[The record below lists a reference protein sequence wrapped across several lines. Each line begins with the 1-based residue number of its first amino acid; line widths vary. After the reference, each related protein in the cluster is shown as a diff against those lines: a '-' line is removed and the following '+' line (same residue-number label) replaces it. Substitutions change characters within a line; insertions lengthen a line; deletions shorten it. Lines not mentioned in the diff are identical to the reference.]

1 MASDQRWFDAGM
13 AASMHEP
20 AQQTS
25 AKRITA
31 DDQRVW
37 EVIGNDAPDVLVV
50 DDEPQVRQIVAS
62 YLTRE
67 GFSVRTAADGTAAMA
82 ELAKKRPDLV
92 VLDLMLPGVDGLTVL
107 RRLRAS
113 GDQVPVI
120 VLSAKGQESERV
132 AGLELG
138 ADDYLAK
145 PASPREVAAR
155 VRAVLRRSGSSGP
168 ETISVGDL
176 VIDVTGR
183 RLHQAGTEVE
193 VTPKEFDLL
202 ATLAGAPGEVHSRS
216 DLLRDVWGS
225 SPDWQDP
232 GTVTVHMRRL
242 RRKLE
247 TDPAN
252 PVHLV
257 TVYGVGYRF
266 DP

>member
-1 MASDQRWFDAGM
+1 MATFLGERTPP
-13 AASMHEP
+13 E
-20 AQQTS
+20 QTFPEHQS
-25 AKRITA
+25 PERI
-31 DDQRVW
+31 W
-37 EVIGNDAPDVLVV
+37 EMTGSEAPDVLVV

-62 YLTRE
+62 YLERE
-67 GFSVRTAADGTAAMA
+67 GFRVRTAADGNAALA

-107 RRLRAS
+107 KRLRAS

-155 VRAVLRRSGSSGP
+155 VRAVLRRAGSGGP
-168 ETISVGDL
+168 ESITVGNMEIDL
-176 VIDVTGR
+176 SGR
-183 RLHQAGTEVE
+183 RLHQDEVE
-193 VTPKEFDLL
+193 VELTPKEFDLL
-202 ATLAGAPGEVHSRS
+202 VQLASTPGEVHSRA

-247 TDPAN
+247 ADPAN

>member
-1 MASDQRWFDAGM
+1 MDDARWFVIGM
-13 AASMHEP
+13 PAFDGEP
-20 AQQTS
+20 TS
-25 AKRITA
+25 TDQPAWEMTA
-31 DDQRVW
+31 D
-37 EVIGNDAPDVLVV
+37 DAPDVLVV
-50 DDEPQVRQIVAS
+50 DDEPQVRQIMAS
-62 YLTRE
+62 YLSRE
-67 GFSVRTAADGTAAMA
+67 GFNVRVVGDGAAALA

-138 ADDYLAK
+138 ADDYIAK

-155 VRAVLRRSGSSGP
+155 ARAVLRRAKSSGP
-168 ETISVGDL
+168 ESFSVANLSIDL
-176 VIDVTGR
+176 SGR
-183 RLHQAGTEVE
+183 RLYADGNEVE
-193 VTPKEFDLL
+193 LTPKEFDLL
-202 ATLAGAPGEVHSRS
+202 ARLAGTPGEVHSRA

-225 SPDWQDP
+225 NADWQDP
-232 GTVTVHMRRL
+232 GTVTVHIRRL

-247 TDPAN
+247 ADPAN
-252 PVHLV
+252 PTQLV

-266 DP
+266 DA